1 MHWIKASKNGK
12 PLAVVEDP
20 TITFGEPS
28 HINSAIERAVVT
40 APDATSK
47 KNYMKVSVLDRAFG
61 LMLLIVMIIIKSKY

>member
-20 TITFGEPS
+20 TIKFGEPA
-28 HINSAIERAVVT
+28 HINSAIEREVVT

-47 KNYMKVSVLDRAFG
+47 KLYES
-61 LMLLIVMIIIKSKY
+61 